1 MDPLDKPMDNP
12 VDKPVDNPMDKPV
25 DPMDKPMD
33 KCYCTFEMQRYKN
46 IVKLNSFYVFL
57 CNA

>member
-1 MDPLDKPMDNP
+1 MDP